1 MSDLRGKL
9 DLRRVSWRD
18 LGATCQHAKC
28 ALVPFPLSSRDVK
41 LPPNSLQPHGQFDID
56 HVLIAFW
63 VMVQL
68 LEEGFLALIEKAVGR
83 VESLGGLLC
92 GITIGVALSTIA

>member
-1 MSDLRGKL
+1 
-9 DLRRVSWRD
+9 
-18 LGATCQHAKC
+18 
-28 ALVPFPLSSRDVK
+28 
-41 LPPNSLQPHGQFDID
+41 
-56 HVLIAFW
+56 
-63 VMVQL
+63 MVQL